1 MSIMDDFECEVRGKV
16 SEALA
21 AMGAG
26 DVQFPVEPSS
36 VETVDLAVPCF
47 TMSKAMRKAPQAI
60 ADELA
65 AAIQPSGLISA
76 VTSTNGYLNFNID
89 PTAMVK
95 GVLDEIVERGS
106 DFGTMPASGI
116 RVNVEHTST
125 NPTGPIHVGR
135 ARNPI
140 IGDTLA
146 RCLKKCGHEVTTEYY
161 VNDVGKQVVM
171 VIKLSYK
178 YYKILVT
185 LVLF

>member
-1 MSIMDDFECEVRGKV
+1 MDDFECEVRGKV

-65 AAIQPSGLISA
+65 AAIQPSGLVSA
-76 VTSTNGYLNFNID
+76 VSSTNGYLNFNID
-89 PTAMVK
+89 PAAMVK

-106 DFGTMPASGI
+106 DTAAGSVFKF
-116 RVNVEHTST
+116 
-125 NPTGPIHVGR
+125 
-135 ARNPI
+135 
-140 IGDTLA
+140 L
-146 RCLKKCGHEVTTEYY
+146 L
-161 VNDVGKQVVM
+161 
-171 VIKLSYK
+171 
-178 YYKILVT
+178 
-185 LVLF
+185 